1 MTSLNEEGHLAQL
14 LRHGWEFK
22 YEPETAFIGAYHADG
37 GKMSICQLVG
47 TKCARD
53 AAGSEIAR
61 LISRLAYLEAAKV
74 EGGAVASADRLSDKI
89 DDVIREWRTPALRT
103 GTKPSQATPPVDA
116 LVEALEKLEGDSLDA
131 ICEVIG
137 APKQYNDGKSAM
149 RKWFLTRIDAAL
161 AAKPSQDAGEA
172 VSREMQISGISLEV
186 AKALVDQFGGDDTDM
201 TLAFFT
207 DAHSGPGFYSWCTE
221 YPEDG
226 SEYLG
231 KASEWSPLPSGSALA
246 AQPSQATPHVD
257 PDEDDALTVAYMA
270 GFERGKD
277 AAKAATPPVDALVEA
292 VKNIERAATRGIEEG
307 SEREELYTIEA
318 RARTALAA
326 AKAADTKRAEE
337 PGEPVKAVPV
347 SGEVVAWQ
355 SWNGDNPNLGVFT
368 HRRPAFGY
376 ENSRPLYAHPSP
388 DALRDEVKAQ
398 KAIGEALSKIEKE
411 IAQRVDSQN
420 DHLYEI
426 HETLMRAYVPAR
438 SFPSAAD
445 GSELPEGA
453 AELFAAGLAP
463 DDARFV
469 AGQLARDGFQIARLS
484 DGARLWHSVQPIN
497 RSSIVGGGAMLLAE
511 SGECIGL
518 VHVLNVAPE
527 KRSEIEA
534 AVSAALSR
542 PATRGEA

>member
-1 MTSLNEEGHLAQL
+1 MVPAAVKTLAQAIYEA
-14 LRHGWEFK
+14 RFPNAGTRFGERAWSEQPAAVQAVWEN
-22 YEPETAFIGAYHADG
+22 
-37 GKMSICQLVG
+37 
-47 TKCARD
+47 CAK
-53 AAGSEIAR
+53 AAI
-61 LISRLAYLEAAKV
+61 LAYLEAAKV
-74 EGGAVASADRLSDKI
+74 DGGAVAAVLTVDLKRSQEATHEEREILIHNTAIEKCKAVVRAALIGDETGYDERKAAYSALD
-89 DDVIREWRTPALRT
+89 ALAA
-103 GTKPSQATPPVDA
+103 KPSQATPPVDA
-116 LVEALEKLEGDSLDA
+116 LVEALEKIRGEADA
-131 ICEVIG
+131 YQDG
-137 APKQYNDGKSAM
+137 YHKNGPSWTGKSGHEYE
-149 RKWFLTRIDAAL
+149 DA
-161 AAKPSQDAGEA
+161 SY
-172 VSREMQISGISLEV
+172 VLE
-186 AKALVDQFGGDDTDM
+186 KTQTIIEIVD
-201 TLAFFT
+201 
-207 DAHSGPGFYSWCTE
+207 
-221 YPEDG
+221 
-226 SEYLG
+226 
-231 KASEWSPLPSGSALA
+231 
-246 AQPSQATPHVD
+246 
-257 PDEDDALTVAYMA
+257 
-270 GFERGKD
+270 
-277 AAKAATPPVDALVEA
+277 
-292 VKNIERAATRGIEEG
+292 
-307 SEREELYTIEA
+307 
-318 RARTALAA
+318 TALAT
-326 AKAADTKRAEE
+326 AKAVDTKRAPAKPDGIEGLCGDCPPVGYPTDETRCDPCPRHASIPSEDTKRAEE
-337 PGEPVKAVPV
+337 PGPDFAPWSHEAWSAFHRAYKQHTNEQEGWVAAMQAACAIDRPEPVKAVPV
-347 SGEVVAWQ
+347 SGEVPADCPHMIVFEDDEEATLTFAGHGAREAALKKWEQ
-355 SWNGDNPNLGVFT
+355 ISDNWNAHLFVRVESNVRDEHPNAT
-368 HRRPAFGY
+368 I
-376 ENSRPLYAHPSP
+376 AHPSP